1 MTQGRAASPDAELQQ
16 VIQNIQ
22 LRSLIKVAMLNRFST
37 QKTIYWKKMHSR
49 TFTAREKS
57 MLASKHHRTGLL
69 LLGAN
74 AAGNFNLKPTLIYHS
89 ENPSFTVFF
98 FYIYVY
104 LKIHKHMHKTAHDCR
119 GQFSKTPKH
128 TLPQRFTQWRQ
139 KITVFFPSIFPQG
152 SLILYFMYKMQ
163 QLLS

>member
-74 AAGNFNLKPTLIYHS
+74 AAGNLI
-89 ENPSFTVFF
+89 
-98 FYIYVY
+98 
-104 LKIHKHMHKTAHDCR
+104 
-119 GQFSKTPKH
+119 
-128 TLPQRFTQWRQ
+128 
-139 KITVFFPSIFPQG
+139 
-152 SLILYFMYKMQ
+152 
-163 QLLS
+163 